1 MNTATKP
8 QAPRFPILRAA
19 TAADLMTTNPISL
32 EDTALVSEAVI
43 LLTEHGFSAAP
54 VIDAAGRPV
63 GVVSRTDLLVHERE
77 QGCSLTPA
85 DWYDE
90 ADLTRDFDKAER
102 SGLQVQRVDATRV
115 RDIMTPVVFSVAPNT
130 PAAKVVAQLVALNV
144 HRLFVVDKD
153 EVLIGVISAVDVL
166 RCISAD

>member
-1 MNTATKP
+1 MKTATKSP
-8 QAPRFPILRAA
+8 APRPTVLRAA

-32 EDTALVSEAVI
+32 QDAALVSEAVI

-90 ADLTRDFDKAER
+90 ADLQRDFDKTER
-102 SGLQVQRVDATRV
+102 SSLQVQRVDATRV
-115 RDIMTPVVFSVAPNT
+115 RDIMTPVVFSVGPDT
-130 PAAKVVAQLVALNV
+130 PADKVVAQMVALNV
-144 HRLFVVDKD
+144 HRLFVVDRD
-153 EVLIGVISAVDVL
+153 GVLIGVVSARDVL
-166 RCISAD
+166 RCLSAD